1 MDEDLELSFG
11 DDSVEGAEDAI
22 AAAFDGDDE
31 VDNNV
36 CVCGRERER
45 ERIRCQP
52 HSRIFCT
59 QVIGEA
65 RKTKTKDKQ
74 ASDSGAFSA
83 DASPGASFDKEFDYV
98 ESVEI

>member
-1 MDEDLELSFG
+1 M
-11 DDSVEGAEDAI
+11 
-22 AAAFDGDDE
+22 
-31 VDNNV
+31 
-36 CVCGRERER
+36 
-45 ERIRCQP
+45 
-52 HSRIFCT
+52 
-59 QVIGEA
+59 IGEA

>member
-45 ERIRCQP
+45 ER
-52 HSRIFCT
+52 
-59 QVIGEA
+59 E
-65 RKTKTKDKQ
+65 
-74 ASDSGAFSA
+74 SGVNLTHGYF
-83 DASPGASFDKEFDYV
+83 V
-98 ESVEI
+98 HR